1 MLEDFSVKRDQVANQ
16 GSGWQGLRQEKEK
29 EGLVGREQERLESQG
44 GKEAASPRLPS
55 RGQVTAETG
64 GQHLTLV
71 QFSPLAAR
79 SPIPVSRPMQTS
91 ANCYS

>member
-1 MLEDFSVKRDQVANQ
+1 MLEDFNVKRDQVANQ

-29 EGLVGREQERLESQG
+29 EGLVGRDKRDSSP
-44 GKEAASPRLPS
+44 KAARKLPPCLPS

-64 GQHLTLV
+64 AQHLTLV
-71 QFSPLAAR
+71 QFSLLAAK
-79 SPIPVSRPMQTS
+79 SPIPVPRPMQTS